1 MKTERLKEIPERKM
15 ETVRE
20 LSDLMKKKNTT
31 LIASIKN
38 IPASQFQEISKKLR
52 SKAIIKVPKKNLIFR
67 AIENRDNEEFKKIKK
82 HIIENIALLFSDLD
96 SFELALELVKNKRP
110 AKAKIG
116 QEAQEDIIIPEGPT
130 DLIPGPAISELGA
143 LGIQIKIENGKIN
156 IKEAKT
162 IVKKG
167 EKISRNAANIMN
179 KLDIKPF
186 LIGFSPILAFDN
198 KQGKLYVDIKIDIE
212 GIKEE
217 LKQAFGKARG
227 FAVEIGY
234 VSNDTIT
241 FLIGKAG
248 RYEKAL
254 EKFAEVQTS
263 ENKEEVNEE
272 KQDINDE
279 QSAQKDKL
287 LTEQSN
293 PEPQGE
299 ASENKEENIQENKTE
314 PSSEE
319 V

>member
-1 MKTERLKEIPERKM
+1 MKTERLKEIPKRKM
-15 ETVRE
+15 DTVRK

-52 SKAIIKVPKKNLIFR
+52 NKAIIKVPKKNLIFR
-67 AIENRDNEEFKKIKK
+67 AIENRDSEEFSKMKK
-82 HIIENIALLFSDLD
+82 HIVENIALLFSDLD

-110 AKAKIG
+110 ARAKIG
-116 QEAQEDIIIPEGPT
+116 QEAQEDIVIPEGPT

-143 LGIQIKIENGKIN
+143 LGIQIKIQNGKIN
-156 IKEAKT
+156 IKEAKI

-186 LIGFSPILAFDN
+186 SIGFSPILAFDN
-198 KQGKLYVDIKIDIE
+198 KQGKLYLNIKIDIE
-212 GIKEE
+212 ETKEE
-217 LKQAFGKARG
+217 LKQAFGKALP

-234 VSNDTIT
+234 VSNDTII
-241 FLIGKAG
+241 FLLQKSERQA
-248 RYEKAL
+248 KAL
-254 EKFAEVQTS
+254 KKIAEVKQ
-263 ENKEEVNEE
+263 EVNV
-272 KQDINDE
+272 E

-293 PEPQGE
+293 PELQGE
-299 ASENKEENIQENKTE
+299 ANKINEKNTQENKTE
-314 PSSEE
+314 LSSEE